1 MKHYVGLDVAMKET
15 AICIVDDQR
24 RVVREGRAASE
35 PEAIAAFL
43 VATGL
48 AFERVGIE
56 AGPLAPWLCDGLAA
70 AGLPVIC
77 IDARHMKAAVSAMP
91 VKTDRID
98 ARNIACAMQVG
109 WYRPVHLKRPE
120 ARKLRLLLSSRE
132 MLVRMRID
140 LDNHI
145 RGVLKAF
152 GLKVGK
158 ISTGQFEARV
168 WELIDEGDTQIRWVV
183 GTMLTTRAAVMS
195 QLALLQRAVLAVA
208 RHDQVCRRLMT
219 VPGVGAVTALAFK
232 TAVDEPARFQSSAA
246 VGAYFGLTPSKY
258 ASGET
263 DYTGHITKCGDKA
276 VRALLCEAA
285 NVLLTRV
292 SRWSWVKRWGLE
304 VLKRRG
310 KMRAQIAVARRLAVI
325 MHRMWLDGTDFRW
338 QREPDA
344 PAGAAA

>member
-1 MKHYVGLDVAMKET
+1 
-15 AICIVDDQR
+15 
-24 RVVREGRAASE
+24 
-35 PEAIAAFL
+35 
-43 VATGL
+43 
-48 AFERVGIE
+48 
-56 AGPLAPWLCDGLAA
+56 
-70 AGLPVIC
+70 
-77 IDARHMKAAVSAMP
+77 
-91 VKTDRID
+91 
-98 ARNIACAMQVG
+98 
-109 WYRPVHLKRPE
+109 
-120 ARKLRLLLSSRE
+120 
-132 MLVRMRID
+132 
-140 LDNHI
+140 
-145 RGVLKAF
+145 
-152 GLKVGK
+152 
-158 ISTGQFEARV
+158 
-168 WELIDEGDTQIRWVV
+168 
-183 GTMLTTRAAVMS
+183 MLTTRAAVIS

-246 VGAYFGLTPSKY
+246 LGAYFGLTPSKY

-263 DYTGHITKCGDKA
+263 DVTGHITKCGDKA

-338 QREPDA
+338 QREPA
-344 PAGAAA
+344 ASAGAAA